1 MGDRGLWRGRGGS
14 KRDKIEQGLSF
25 RATLLSHTH
34 SVLQQ
39 HKSAVGMLTHP
50 LRAAHGSKILTFA
63 YLKPIEN
70 IFTKYTF
77 FYSWPFEKSKVL
89 KRLLSSTAHL
99 KARLKI

>member
-1 MGDRGLWRGRGGS
+1 MMVGREDEMGDRGLWRGRGGS

-50 LRAAHGSKILTFA
+50 LRAASEAKF
-63 YLKPIEN
+63 
-70 IFTKYTF
+70 
-77 FYSWPFEKSKVL
+77 
-89 KRLLSSTAHL
+89 
-99 KARLKI
+99 